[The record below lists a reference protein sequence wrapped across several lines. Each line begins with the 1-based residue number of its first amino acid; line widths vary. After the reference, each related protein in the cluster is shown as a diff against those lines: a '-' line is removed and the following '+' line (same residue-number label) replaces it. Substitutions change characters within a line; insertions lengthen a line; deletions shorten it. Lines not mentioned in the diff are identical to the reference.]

1 MSARRI
7 QIALLMTFALLAA
20 GSQALAQGRGRGGPF
35 GGSTD
40 GMRVNLLAVPQVQ
53 DALKLNDEQK
63 TKLTKLTDDYRSQM
77 QEIRQGL
84 GQVSDEERQKKF
96 AEMGEKSKAAVEQAG
111 KVLNKEQ
118 SERLGQIVLQAQGA
132 GALHDEK
139 VASELK
145 LTDDQKQRL
154 SSIGEETRNKMR
166 ENFQNQGG
174 QEKGQEIMKESNE
187 KSLAVLTA
195 EQREQFAK
203 MQGEKIDLPPGA
215 AFGFGGR
222 RRQQ

>member
-1 MSARRI
+1 MTAFRRF
-7 QIALLMTFALLAA
+7 QLALLMTFTLSAV
-20 GSQALAQGRGRGGPF
+20 GSQALAQGRGGRF

-40 GMRVNLLAVPQVQ
+40 GMRVNLLAVSQVQ
-53 DALKLNDEQK
+53 DALKLSDEQK

-77 QEIRQGL
+77 QEIRGGL
-84 GQVSDEERQKKF
+84 GNVSDEERQKKF
-96 AEMGEKSKAAVEQAG
+96 AEMGEKTKAAAEEVG
-111 KVLNKEQ
+111 KVLSKEQ
-118 SERLGQIVLQAQGA
+118 SERLGHSVLQAQGA

-139 VASELK
+139 VAAELK
-145 LTDDQKQRL
+145 LADDQKQKL
-154 SSIGEETRNKMR
+154 SAIGEESRNKMR

-174 QEKGQEIMKESNE
+174 QEKGQEIMKEANE

-203 MQGEKIDLPPGA
+203 MQGEKIDLPPVA

-222 RRQQ
+222 RRPQ